1 MPSSIRP
8 GDVLADRYR
17 LVDLLTESGGG
28 RFWRAHDRVLE
39 RHVALHVIPA
49 DDERADGLLDAARRS
64 ATVHDRRLLR
74 VLDADKA
81 DGLCYVVN
89 EWGSGDSLDI
99 MLAGGGPL
107 GPRRAAWL
115 VSEVAASIAAGHEAG
130 VAARPADPRE
140 RAGRPLRRRSG

>member
-28 RFWRAHDRVLE
+28 RFWRAHDRVLD
-39 RHVALHVIPA
+39 RHVALHVIA
-49 DDERADGLLDAARRS
+49 EDDERAEALLEAARRS

-74 VLDADKA
+74 VLDADRA
-81 DGLCYVVN
+81 DGLCYVIN

-99 MLAGGGPL
+99 MLAGGP
-107 GPRRAAWL
+107 
-115 VSEVAASIAAGHEAG
+115 
-130 VAARPADPRE
+130 ARPAARGL
-140 RAGRPLRRRSG
+140 AGRPRSPRRSRRATRSASPTVG

>member
-1 MPSSIRP
+1 MTVDGEADEGSCVPSSIRP

-39 RHVALHVIPA
+39 RHVALHVIA
-49 DDERADGLLDAARRS
+49 EDDERAAPLLEAARRS

-74 VLDADKA
+74 VLDADRA
-81 DGLCYVVN
+81 DGLCYVIN

-99 MLAGGGPL
+99 MLAAGGPL

-115 VSEVAASIAAGHEAG
+115 VSEVAAAVASGHAAG
-130 VAARPADPRE
+130 V
-140 RAGRPLRRRSG
+140 